1 MLSGAREAETNK
13 QHKNKTQGR
22 AVLRGLRTS
31 VTLSEKLLVIQETVS
46 MLQAPVRRN
55 GLKCALERAEL
66 VTIRPS
72 KEISPGSIVI
82 GNQNILFKKKV
93 FKHAHFASRQHVI
106 KLKANKKLPVQLPVN
121 FRLGCHAIA
130 YMISLIGANI
140 RSFIELLLSGSKL
153 LSQ

>member
-1 MLSGAREAETNK
+1 M
-13 QHKNKTQGR
+13 
-22 AVLRGLRTS
+22 LRGLRTS

-130 YMISLIGANI
+130 YMISLLGANI